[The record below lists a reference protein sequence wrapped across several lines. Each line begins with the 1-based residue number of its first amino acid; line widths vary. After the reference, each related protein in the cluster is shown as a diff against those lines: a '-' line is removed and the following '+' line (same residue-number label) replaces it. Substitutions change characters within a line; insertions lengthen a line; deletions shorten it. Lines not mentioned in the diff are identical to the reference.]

1 MKPIKLSLIT
11 FFVLFSLIIT
21 GCSTAS
27 IPAAPATNVPVEAAS
42 PTQLPNPELTATL
55 EVIPTPVP
63 TETPPI
69 PCMIAFDT
77 DRDGNREV
85 YVMGPDGKD
94 PYNISKDPGDDY
106 EPSWSPEGSRI
117 AFVSN
122 RATDGE
128 SGQFIYVINAD
139 GSDVRQLSHENW
151 SVQPDWSHDG
161 RMIVYSGNDDIQIV
175 PTDGSEP
182 SVNLTNSPVKDWQP
196 TWSPDGSK
204 IAWLSGMDGK
214 WNIFVM
220 NADGSH
226 VLQLTDNGKAY
237 DVIWTIDGEI
247 FSHWE
252 HPEGVCSKCVMRAD
266 GSNARDAGGKGE
278 LQRYMPFRT
287 LDGDRVECVGADV
300 KSADNEIY
308 LVGEI
313 YPDIFFNLTNN
324 PADDRNPDWPANCL
338 AGFEGATPEVAAA
351 PESEPTNPPNEL
363 VIGYAGDNE
372 WQRQRK
378 DDFQIACDEIGVQ
391 CIYGDLP
398 YLIEKG
404 VSAVVQNSDPIT
416 VNGLHEDILK
426 ARDKGI
432 PVFLL
437 DAESGT
443 HGAYSITI
451 DHYKWAKTSLGW
463 LLEMIGGK
471 GEIAYFDLHPFY
483 RYGDV
488 IKDMLARYPGVK
500 VVEFRDGKYESGKI
514 KPESGDF
521 LRAHPE
527 LKGLWTS
534 YNMSEA
540 IRGLKESGFLYEDWP
555 ALVCDATQEGL
566 DTWRV
571 AKSEYPGFDCFAVVN
586 PPGIAYD
593 ATYAAYYLATG
604 AIIDESVLGGEFGQT
619 LFVDFPEVTSVNM
632 EEWLD
637 RARAEHWDMLDV
649 LMSPEEIRVKW
660 FVE

>member
-1 MKPIKLSLIT
+1 MKPNKLSVIT
-11 FFVLFSLIIT
+11 FFALFLLMIT
-21 GCSTAS
+21 GCGPASTT
-27 IPAAPATNVPVEAAS
+27 AAPATLS
-42 PTQLPNPELTATL
+42 PTKVASATQAMIIEPTEVSVATPLPT
-55 EVIPTPVP
+55 P

-69 PCMIAFDT
+69 PCMIAFDS

-94 PYNISKDPGDDY
+94 PYNVSNNPGDDF
-106 EPSWSPEGSRI
+106 EPSWSPDSSRI
-117 AFVSN
+117 TFVSN

-128 SGQFIYVINAD
+128 SGQFVYVVNAD

-161 RMIVYSGNDDIQIV
+161 RLIVYSGNDDIRVI
-175 PTDGSEP
+175 PADGSGG
-182 SVNLTNSPVKDWQP
+182 SVNLTNSPEKDWQP
-196 TWSPDGSK
+196 SWSPDGSK

-220 NADGSH
+220 NADGSE
-226 VLQLTDNGKAY
+226 VKQLTDNGKAL

-247 FSHWE
+247 FSHWDQ
-252 HPEGVCSKCVMRAD
+252 PEGVCQKCVMAAD

-278 LQRYMPFRT
+278 LQRFMPFRT
-287 LDGDRVECVGADV
+287 VDGDRVECVSGDLIPGNDEV
-300 KSADNEIY
+300 Y

-324 PADDRNPDWPANCL
+324 PGLDRNPDWPANCL
-338 AGFEGATPEVAAA
+338 AGFEGATQAAAAA
-351 PESEPTNPPNEL
+351 PETAPTNTPTGL

-378 DDFQIACDEIGVQ
+378 EDFQKACDELGIECV
-391 CIYGDLP
+391 YGELP
-398 YLIEKG
+398 ELIERG
-404 VSAVVQNSDPIT
+404 VSVVVQNSDPIS

-437 DAESGT
+437 DAESIT
-443 HGAYSITI
+443 DGAYSITI

-463 LLEMIGGK
+463 LLEKIGGQ
-471 GEIAYFDLHPFY
+471 GEIAYFDLHPFH
-483 RYGDV
+483 RYGEL
-488 IKDMLARYPGVK
+488 ISSLLADYPGIK
-500 VVEFRDGKYESGKI
+500 VVEFRDGKYDSGKI
-514 KPESGDF
+514 KPESSDF

-534 YNMSEA
+534 FNMSEA
-540 IRGLKESGFLYEDWP
+540 IRGLKENGFPYEEWP

-566 DTWRV
+566 DTWQV

-593 ATYAAYYLATG
+593 AAYAAYYLVNG
-604 AIIDESVLGGEFGQT
+604 AQIDESVLGGEFGHS
-619 LFVDFPEVTSVNM
+619 LYVDFPEVTNTNM
-632 EEWLD
+632 KEWLK
-637 RARAEHWDMLDV
+637 RARAEHWDMLDE
-649 LMSPEEIRVKW
+649 LMSPEEIKEKW
-660 FVE
+660 FME